1 MQTDRRRWD
10 DRYREGAY
18 TRRPWPSAILSE
30 LADQGILPPARGA
43 RALDVACGA
52 GRNSLYLAQLGY
64 RVDAMDVSPVA
75 LARAADTAISRGV
88 RVNWQCRDL
97 VAQPPLL
104 VKGQYAV
111 ITLIRFM
118 LPEYAR
124 LLVPALA
131 PGGLLIVEE
140 HLQWPYSSALA
151 GPQSER
157 FRVAPGD
164 MLDALLTVAPEA
176 QAVHQYEGLR
186 EDPDGASVALSQ
198 LAARL

>member
-1 MQTDRRRWD
+1 MFSF
-10 DRYREGAY
+10 AA
-18 TRRPWPSAILSE
+18 SS
-30 LADQGILPPARGA
+30 
-43 RALDVACGA
+43 
-52 GRNSLYLAQLGY
+52 SL
-64 RVDAMDVSPVA
+64 
-75 LARAADTAISRGV
+75 I
-88 RVNWQCRDL
+88 
-97 VAQPPLL
+97 
-104 VKGQYAV
+104 

-140 HLQWPYSSALA
+140 HLQWPDSSALA